1 MLKGFQSA
9 VNLRKWDL
17 GLRPTLLAVS
27 GGVDSVVM
35 ARLFALAGF
44 PFVMAHMNFGL
55 RGRESADDAQF
66 VADLAKELGVECIV
80 EKGDVKGYR
89 KRNGVSVQMAAR
101 DLRYEFFRRLMQ
113 ERGLERLATAHHADD
128 NLEHFFVYLYRGN
141 MDVAWRGIW
150 AEQGDVI
157 RPMLGYR
164 KEALILMAQEQGWV
178 WREDR
183 TNQGIDYLRNKVR
196 HAVMSSL
203 DEFVGEFYEISQQV
217 QILDTEGKALA
228 EAVWMDECGE
238 GWISQGYLGRCC
250 GVRTPVESLDGDSAV
265 ENLAAPVRLGIGA
278 GNRNPFYRHLQQ
290 HLMGLGFSKSQVDQA
305 LASKQVGSRFTS
317 DGYILW
323 IGRMGW
329 SVLSKEVVSPSA
341 IAIEWGKGDW
351 TWGDLRLVIERVAV
365 AELVLLTSRKA
376 KNTVDV
382 VDNVHV
388 DSYYFADALAG
399 KSVVIRSWVNGDV
412 IVGFGGGSQK
422 LSDVFV
428 NQKIEPWAKDY
439 VAVMTCSEGILCAV
453 DVKRSNL
460 FRVEET
466 DGYCWRLR
474 WLHK

>member
-89 KRNGVSVQMAAR
+89 RQNGVSVQMAAR
-101 DLRYEFFRRLMQ
+101 DLRYDFFRRLMQ

-203 DEFVGEFYEISQQV
+203 DEFVAEFYEISQQV

-228 EAVWMDECGE
+228 EAVWLDECGE
-238 GWISQGYLGRCC
+238 GWISQRYLGRC
-250 GVRTPVESLDGDSAV
+250 GGE
-265 ENLAAPVRLGIGA
+265 
-278 GNRNPFYRHLQQ
+278 NRNPFYRHLQQ

-305 LASKQVGSRFTS
+305 LTSRQVGSRFTS
-317 DGYILW
+317 EGYILW

-341 IAIEWGKGDW
+341 IAIEWGEGEW

-365 AELVLLTSRKA
+365 GELVFLTSRKA
-376 KNTVDV
+376 KNTGDV
-382 VDNVHV
+382 VDNAHV

>member
-55 RGRESADDAQF
+55 RGRESAEDAQF

-164 KEALILMAQEQGWV
+164 KEALILMAKEQGWT
-178 WREDR
+178 WREDG

-196 HAVMSSL
+196 HALMSGL
-203 DEFVGEFYEISQQV
+203 DEFVDEFYAISQQV
-217 QILDTEGKALA
+217 QSLDTEGKALA
-228 EAVWMDECGE
+228 EAVWMEECGE
-238 GWISQGYLGRCC
+238 GWISEGYLGRC
-250 GVRTPVESLDGDSAV
+250 
-265 ENLAAPVRLGIGA
+265 GA

-305 LASKQVGSRFTS
+305 LTSRQVGSRFTS
-317 DGYILW
+317 EGYILW

-341 IAIEWGKGDW
+341 IAIEWGEGEW
-351 TWGDLRLVIERVAV
+351 TWGDLRLVIDRVAV

-376 KNTVDV
+376 KNTVDL
-382 VDNVHV
+382 VDNTHE

-422 LSDVFV
+422 LSDVLV

-453 DVKRSNL
+453 EVKRSNL
-460 FRVEET
+460 YRVEET

>member
-55 RGRESADDAQF
+55 RGRESAEDAQF

-101 DLRYEFFRRLMQ
+101 DLRYDFFRRLMR
-113 ERGLERLATAHHADD
+113 ERGIERLATAHHADD

-164 KEALILMAQEQGWV
+164 KEALILMAKEQGWT
-178 WREDR
+178 WREDG

-196 HAVMSSL
+196 HALMSGL
-203 DEFVGEFYEISQQV
+203 DEFVDEFYAISQQV
-217 QILDTEGKALA
+217 QALDTEGKALA
-228 EAVWMDECGE
+228 EAVWMEECGE
-238 GWISQGYLGRCC
+238 GWISQGYLGRC
-250 GVRTPVESLDGDSAV
+250 GGE
-265 ENLAAPVRLGIGA
+265 
-278 GNRNPFYRHLQQ
+278 NRNPFYRHLQQ

-305 LASKQVGSRFTS
+305 LTSKQVGSRFTS
-317 DGYILW
+317 EGYILW

-341 IAIEWGKGDW
+341 IAIEWGEGEW

-365 AELVLLTSRKA
+365 AEFGSEA
-376 KNTVDV
+376 
-382 VDNVHV
+382 
-388 DSYYFADALAG
+388 YYFADALAG

-453 DVKRSNL
+453 EVKRSNL
-460 FRVEET
+460 YRVEET

>member
-66 VADLAKELGVECIV
+66 VADLAQELGVECIV
-80 EKGDVKGYR
+80 EKADVKGYR

-101 DLRYEFFRRLMQ
+101 DLRYEFFRRVMQ
-113 ERGLERLATAHHADD
+113 ERGIERLATAHHADD

-164 KEALILMAQEQGWV
+164 KEALILMAETEGWM

-183 TNQGIDYLRNKVR
+183 SNQGIDYLRNKVR
-196 HAVMSSL
+196 HALMPAL
-203 DEFVGEFYEISQQV
+203 DEFVGEFYEISQRV
-217 QILDTEGKALA
+217 QALDTEGKALA
-228 EAVWMDECGE
+228 EAVWLEECGE
-238 GWISQGYLGRCC
+238 GWISQGYLGRCG
-250 GVRTPVESLDGDSAV
+250 GVRLPVESVDGISAG
-265 ENLAAPVRLGIGA
+265 ENLTA
-278 GNRNPFYRHLQQ
+278 GNRNPFYRHLQR

-305 LASKQVGSRFTS
+305 LGSKQVGSRFTS
-317 DGYILW
+317 NGYVLW
-323 IGRMGW
+323 MGRMGW
-329 SVLSKEVVSPSA
+329 SVLSKELASPSA
-341 IAIEWGKGDW
+341 IAMEWGEGEW
-351 TWGDLRLVIERVAV
+351 LWGDLRLVIDRVPVGVFEAD
-365 AELVLLTSRKA
+365 A
-376 KNTVDV
+376 
-382 VDNVHV
+382 
-388 DSYYFADALAG
+388 YYFGGSLEG
-399 KSVVIRSWVNGDV
+399 KSVVIRSWVNGDS
-412 IVGFGGGSQK
+412 ILGFGGVSQK
-422 LSDVFV
+422 LSDVYV
-428 NQKIEPWAKDY
+428 NQKIEPWAKEY
-439 VAVMTCSEGILCAV
+439 VAVMMCSEGILCAV
-453 DVKRSNL
+453 EVKRSNL
-460 FRVEET
+460 YRVEEA
-466 DGYCWRLR
+466 DVDCWRLR

>member
-1 MLKGFQSA
+1 
-9 VNLRKWDL
+9 
-17 GLRPTLLAVS
+17 
-27 GGVDSVVM
+27 M

-101 DLRYEFFRRLMQ
+101 DLRYEFFRRVMQ

-164 KEALILMAQEQGWV
+164 KEALILMAQEQGWT
-178 WREDR
+178 WREDG
-183 TNQGIDYLRNKVR
+183 TNQGIDSLRNKVR
-196 HAVMSSL
+196 HALMSGL
-203 DEFVGEFYEISQQV
+203 DEFVAEFYEISQRV
-217 QILDTEGKALA
+217 QALDTEGKALA
-228 EAVWMDECGE
+228 EAVWMEECGE
-238 GWISQGYLGRCC
+238 GWISQGYLGRC
-250 GVRTPVESLDGDSAV
+250 
-265 ENLAAPVRLGIGA
+265 GA
-278 GNRNPFYRHLQQ
+278 GNRNPFYRYLQQ

-305 LASKQVGSRFTS
+305 LTSKQVGSRFTS
-317 DGYILW
+317 EGYILW

-341 IAIEWGKGDW
+341 IAIEWGEGEW
-351 TWGDLRLVIERVAV
+351 NWGDLRLVIDRVAV
-365 AELVLLTSRKA
+365 AEFGSEA
-376 KNTVDV
+376 
-382 VDNVHV
+382 
-388 DSYYFADALAG
+388 YYFADALAG

-428 NQKIEPWAKDY
+428 NQKIEPWAKDCL
-439 VAVMTCSEGILCAV
+439 AVMTCSEGILCAV

>member
-1 MLKGFQSA
+1 M
-9 VNLRKWDL
+9 
-17 GLRPTLLAVS
+17 
-27 GGVDSVVM
+27 VM

-55 RGRESADDAQF
+55 RGRESAEDAQF

-101 DLRYEFFRRLMQ
+101 DLRYDFFRRLMQ

-164 KEALILMAQEQGWV
+164 KEALILMAQEQEWV

-203 DEFVGEFYEISQQV
+203 DEFVGEFYAISQQV

-250 GVRTPVESLDGDSAV
+250 GE
-265 ENLAAPVRLGIGA
+265 
-278 GNRNPFYRHLQQ
+278 NRNPFYRHLQQ
-290 HLMGLGFSKSQVDQA
+290 YLLGLGFSKSQVDQA
-305 LASKQVGSRFTS
+305 LTSKQVGSRFVS
-317 DGYILW
+317 EGYILW

-341 IAIEWGKGDW
+341 IAIEWGEGEW
-351 TWGDLRLVIERVAV
+351 TWGDLRLVIERVAF
-365 AELVLLTSRKA
+365 AELVFLTSRKT
-376 KNTVDV
+376 KNTGDV
-382 VDNVHV
+382 VDNAHV

-439 VAVMTCSEGILCAV
+439 AAVMTCSEGILCAV

-466 DGYCWRLR
+466 DGYCWRLL

>member
-55 RGRESADDAQF
+55 RGRESAEDAQF

-101 DLRYEFFRRLMQ
+101 DLRYEFFRRLMR
-113 ERGLERLATAHHADD
+113 ERGIERLATAHHADD

-157 RPMLGYR
+157 RPILGYR
-164 KEALILMAQEQGWV
+164 KEALILMAQEQGWT
-178 WREDR
+178 WREDG
-183 TNQGIDYLRNKVR
+183 TNQGIDSLRNKVR

-203 DEFVGEFYEISQQV
+203 DEFVAEFYAISQQV
-217 QILDTEGKALA
+217 QSLDTEGKALA
-228 EAVWMDECGE
+228 EAVWMEECGE
-238 GWISQGYLGRCC
+238 GWISQGYLGRC
-250 GVRTPVESLDGDSAV
+250 
-265 ENLAAPVRLGIGA
+265 GA
-278 GNRNPFYRHLQQ
+278 GNRNPFYRYLQQ

-305 LASKQVGSRFTS
+305 LTSKQVGSRFTS
-317 DGYILW
+317 EGYILW

-341 IAIEWGKGDW
+341 IAIEWGEGEW
-351 TWGDLRLVIERVAV
+351 TWGDLRLVIDRVAV
-365 AELVLLTSRKA
+365 AEFGSEA
-376 KNTVDV
+376 
-382 VDNVHV
+382 
-388 DSYYFADALAG
+388 YYFADALAG

-422 LSDVFV
+422 LSDVLV

-453 DVKRSNL
+453 EVKRSNL

>member
-1 MLKGFQSA
+1 M
-9 VNLRKWDL
+9 
-17 GLRPTLLAVS
+17 
-27 GGVDSVVM
+27 VM

-55 RGRESADDAQF
+55 RGRESAEDAQF

-101 DLRYEFFRRLMQ
+101 DLRYEFFRRLMR
-113 ERGLERLATAHHADD
+113 ERGIERLATAHHADD

-164 KEALILMAQEQGWV
+164 KEALILMAKEQGWT
-178 WREDR
+178 WREDG

-203 DEFVGEFYEISQQV
+203 DEFVGEFYAISQQV
-217 QILDTEGKALA
+217 QSLDTEGKALA
-228 EAVWMDECGE
+228 EAVWMEECGE
-238 GWISQGYLGRCC
+238 GWISQGYLGRC
-250 GVRTPVESLDGDSAV
+250 GGE
-265 ENLAAPVRLGIGA
+265 
-278 GNRNPFYRHLQQ
+278 NRNPFYRHLQQ

-305 LASKQVGSRFTS
+305 LTSRQVGSRFTS
-317 DGYILW
+317 EGYILW

-341 IAIEWGKGDW
+341 IAIEWGEGEW
-351 TWGDLRLVIERVAV
+351 TWGDLRLVIDRVAV
-365 AELVLLTSRKA
+365 AEFGSEA
-376 KNTVDV
+376 
-382 VDNVHV
+382 
-388 DSYYFADALAG
+388 YYFADALAK

-453 DVKRSNL
+453 EVKRSNL

>member
-17 GLRPTLLAVS
+17 ERRPTLLAVS

-35 ARLFALAGF
+35 AQLFAMAGF

-55 RGRESADDAQF
+55 RGRESEEATQF
-66 VADLAKELGVECIV
+66 VADLAKKLGVDCVV
-80 EKGDVKGYR
+80 EKGDVKGYC

-101 DLRYEFFRRLMQ
+101 DLRYNFFRRVMQ
-113 ERGLERLATAHHADD
+113 EKGLTRMATAHHADD

-157 RPMLGYR
+157 RPLLGYR
-164 KEALILMAQEQGWV
+164 KESLILMAEEMGWL

-183 TNQGIDYLRNKVR
+183 SNQGIDYLRNKVR
-196 HAVMSSL
+196 HALMPAL
-203 DEFVGEFYEISQQV
+203 DEFVGEFYAISQRV
-217 QILDTEGKALA
+217 QALDSEGMVLA
-228 EAVWMDECGE
+228 ESVWQQECGDE
-238 GWISQGYLGRCC
+238 GWISNGYLGRC
-250 GVRTPVESLDGDSAV
+250 G
-265 ENLAAPVRLGIGA
+265 GIRS
-278 GNRNPFYRHLQQ
+278 NRNPFYRYLQQ
-290 HLMGLGFSKSQVDQA
+290 HLMALGFSKSQVDQA
-305 LASKQVGSRFTS
+305 LSSKQVGSHFTS
-317 DGYILW
+317 EGYILW

-341 IAIEWGKGDW
+341 IAIEWGEGEW
-351 TWGDLRLVIERVAV
+351 SWGDLRLVIERVTTAEMSLFTTQIASNSDV
-365 AELVLLTSRKA
+365 AA
-376 KNTVDV
+376 NTVGE
-382 VDNVHV
+382 NNLQATHNPHG
-388 DSYYFADALAG
+388 DSYYFADALTG
-399 KSVVIRSWVNGDV
+399 KSVVIRSWVNGDF

-428 NQKIEPWAKDY
+428 NQKIEPWAKEY
-439 VAVMTCSEGILCAV
+439 VPVMTCSEGILCAV
-453 DVKRSNL
+453 EVKRSNL
-460 FRVEET
+460 YRVEET

>member
-1 MLKGFQSA
+1 M
-9 VNLRKWDL
+9 
-17 GLRPTLLAVS
+17 
-27 GGVDSVVM
+27 VM

-89 KRNGVSVQMAAR
+89 RQNGVSVQMAAR
-101 DLRYEFFRRLMQ
+101 DLRYDFFRRLMQ

-178 WREDR
+178 WREDG

-196 HAVMSSL
+196 HALMPAL
-203 DEFVGEFYEISQQV
+203 DEFVAEFYQISQQV
-217 QILDTEGKALA
+217 QALDTEGKALA
-228 EAVWMDECGE
+228 EAVWMEECGE
-238 GWISQGYLGRCC
+238 GWISQGYLGRCS
-250 GVRTPVESLDGDSAV
+250 GE
-265 ENLAAPVRLGIGA
+265 
-278 GNRNPFYRHLQQ
+278 NRNPFYRHLQQ

-305 LASKQVGSRFTS
+305 LTSRQIGSRFTS
-317 DGYILW
+317 EGYILW

-329 SVLSKEVVSPSA
+329 SVLSKELVSPSA
-341 IAIEWGKGDW
+341 IAIEWGEGEW

-365 AELVLLTSRKA
+365 AEFGSEA
-376 KNTVDV
+376 
-382 VDNVHV
+382 
-388 DSYYFADALAG
+388 YYFADALVG

-453 DVKRSNL
+453 EVKRSNL
-460 FRVEET
+460 YRVEET

>member
-89 KRNGVSVQMAAR
+89 RQNGVSVQMAAR
-101 DLRYEFFRRLMQ
+101 DLRYDFFRRLMQ

-178 WREDR
+178 WREDG

-196 HAVMSSL
+196 HALMPAL
-203 DEFVGEFYEISQQV
+203 DEFVAEFYQISQQV
-217 QILDTEGKALA
+217 QALDTEGKALA

-238 GWISQGYLGRCC
+238 GWISQGYLGRC
-250 GVRTPVESLDGDSAV
+250 GGE
-265 ENLAAPVRLGIGA
+265 
-278 GNRNPFYRHLQQ
+278 NRNPFYRHLQQ

-305 LASKQVGSRFTS
+305 LTSRQIGSRFTS
-317 DGYILW
+317 EGYILW

-329 SVLSKEVVSPSA
+329 SVLSKELVSPSA
-341 IAIEWGKGDW
+341 IAIEWGEGEW

-365 AELVLLTSRKA
+365 AEFGSEA
-376 KNTVDV
+376 
-382 VDNVHV
+382 
-388 DSYYFADALAG
+388 YYFADALVG

-453 DVKRSNL
+453 EVKRSNL
-460 FRVEET
+460 YRVEET

>member
-101 DLRYEFFRRLMQ
+101 DLRYEFFRRLMR

-157 RPMLGYR
+157 RPILGYR
-164 KEALILMAQEQGWV
+164 KEALILMAQEQGWT
-178 WREDR
+178 WREDG

-203 DEFVGEFYEISQQV
+203 DEFVGEFYAISQRV

-238 GWISQGYLGRCC
+238 GWISQGYLGRC
-250 GVRTPVESLDGDSAV
+250 GGE
-265 ENLAAPVRLGIGA
+265 
-278 GNRNPFYRHLQQ
+278 NRNPFYRHLQQ

-305 LASKQVGSRFTS
+305 LTSKQVGSRFTS
-317 DGYILW
+317 EGYILW

-341 IAIEWGKGDW
+341 IAIEWGEGEW
-351 TWGDLRLVIERVAV
+351 TWGDLRLVIDRVAV
-365 AELVLLTSRKA
+365 GEFGSDA
-376 KNTVDV
+376 
-382 VDNVHV
+382 
-388 DSYYFADALAG
+388 YYFADALAG

-453 DVKRSNL
+453 EVKRSNL
-460 FRVEET
+460 YRVEET

>member
-55 RGRESADDAQF
+55 RGRESAEDAQF
-66 VADLAKELGVECIV
+66 VADLAMELGVECIV

-101 DLRYEFFRRLMQ
+101 DLRYEFFRCVMQ
-113 ERGLERLATAHHADD
+113 ERGIERLATAHHADD

-164 KEALILMAQEQGWV
+164 KEALILMAQEQSWT
-178 WREDR
+178 WREDG

-196 HAVMSSL
+196 HALMPGL
-203 DEFVGEFYEISQQV
+203 DEFVGEFYAISQQV
-217 QILDTEGKALA
+217 QALDTEGKALA
-228 EAVWMDECGE
+228 EAVWMEECGE
-238 GWISQGYLGRCC
+238 GWISEGYLGRC
-250 GVRTPVESLDGDSAV
+250 GGE
-265 ENLAAPVRLGIGA
+265 
-278 GNRNPFYRHLQQ
+278 NRNPFYRHLQQ
-290 HLMGLGFSKSQVDQA
+290 HLMGLGFSKSQLDQA
-305 LASKQVGSRFTS
+305 LTSKQVGSRFVS
-317 DGYILW
+317 DGYVLW

-329 SVLSKEVVSPSA
+329 SVLSEEVVSPSA
-341 IAIEWGKGDW
+341 IAIEWGEGEW

-365 AELVLLTSRKA
+365 GDFGSDA
-376 KNTVDV
+376 
-382 VDNVHV
+382 
-388 DSYYFADALAG
+388 YYFADAMAG

-453 DVKRSNL
+453 EVKRSNL
-460 FRVEET
+460 YRVEET

>member
-55 RGRESADDAQF
+55 RGRESAEDAQF

-89 KRNGVSVQMAAR
+89 RQNGVSVQMAAR

-113 ERGLERLATAHHADD
+113 ERCLERLATAHHADD

-183 TNQGIDYLRNKVR
+183 TNQCIDYLRNKVR

-203 DEFVGEFYEISQQV
+203 DEFVAEFYEISQQV
-217 QILDTEGKALA
+217 QILDTEGKAFA

-238 GWISQGYLGRCC
+238 GWISQGYLGRC
-250 GVRTPVESLDGDSAV
+250 GGE
-265 ENLAAPVRLGIGA
+265 
-278 GNRNPFYRHLQQ
+278 NRNPFYRHLQQ

-305 LASKQVGSRFTS
+305 LTSRQIGSRFTS
-317 DGYILW
+317 EGYILW

-329 SVLSKEVVSPSA
+329 SMLSKEVVSPSA
-341 IAIEWGKGDW
+341 IAIEWGEGEWK
-351 TWGDLRLVIERVAV
+351 WGDLRLVIERVAV
-365 AELVLLTSRKA
+365 AEFGSEA
-376 KNTVDV
+376 
-382 VDNVHV
+382 
-388 DSYYFADALAG
+388 YYFADALAG

-453 DVKRSNL
+453 EVKRSNL

>member
-1 MLKGFQSA
+1 
-9 VNLRKWDL
+9 
-17 GLRPTLLAVS
+17 
-27 GGVDSVVM
+27 M

-55 RGRESADDAQF
+55 RGRESAEDAQF

-178 WREDR
+178 WREDG

-203 DEFVGEFYEISQQV
+203 DEFVAEFYAISQQV
-217 QILDTEGKALA
+217 QSLDTEGKALA
-228 EAVWMDECGE
+228 EAVWMEECGE
-238 GWISQGYLGRCC
+238 GWISQGYLGRC
-250 GVRTPVESLDGDSAV
+250 GG
-265 ENLAAPVRLGIGA
+265 
-278 GNRNPFYRHLQQ
+278 GNRNPFYRYLQQ

-305 LASKQVGSRFTS
+305 LTSKQVGSRFTS
-317 DGYILW
+317 EGYILW

-341 IAIEWGKGDW
+341 IAIEWGEGEW
-351 TWGDLRLVIERVAV
+351 LWGDLRLVIERVAV
-365 AELVLLTSRKA
+365 AEFGSEA
-376 KNTVDV
+376 
-382 VDNVHV
+382 
-388 DSYYFADALAG
+388 YYFADALAG

>member
-1 MLKGFQSA
+1 
-9 VNLRKWDL
+9 
-17 GLRPTLLAVS
+17 
-27 GGVDSVVM
+27 M

-55 RGRESADDAQF
+55 RGRESAEDAQF

-80 EKGDVKGYR
+80 EKADVKGYR
-89 KRNGVSVQMAAR
+89 KQNGVSVQMAAR
-101 DLRYEFFRRLMQ
+101 DLRYDFFRRLMR
-113 ERGLERLATAHHADD
+113 ERGMERLATAHHADD

-164 KEALILMAQEQGWV
+164 KEALILMAQEQGWS

-196 HAVMSSL
+196 HALMPGL
-203 DEFVGEFYEISQQV
+203 DEFVAEFYEISQQV
-217 QILDTEGKALA
+217 QSVDTEGKALA
-228 EAVWMDECGE
+228 EAVWMEECGE
-238 GWISQGYLGRCC
+238 GWISEGYLARCG
-250 GVRTPVESLDGDSAV
+250 GVRTPVESLDGNSAG
-265 ENLAAPVRLGIGA
+265 ENLTAAVGFA
-278 GNRNPFYRHLQQ
+278 GGKRNPFYRYLQQ

-305 LASKQVGSRFTS
+305 LTSKQVGSRFVS
-317 DGYILW
+317 EGYILW

-341 IAIEWGKGDW
+341 IAIEWGEGEW
-351 TWGDLRLVIERVAV
+351 LWGDLRLVIERVAV
-365 AELVLLTSRKA
+365 AELVFLTSRKA
-376 KNTVDV
+376 KNTGDV
-382 VDNVHV
+382 VDNTHE
-388 DSYYFADALAG
+388 DSFYFADAMAG

-439 VAVMTCSEGILCAV
+439 VAVMTCSEGILCALE
-453 DVKRSNL
+453 VKRSNL
-460 FRVEET
+460 YRVEET

>member
-1 MLKGFQSA
+1 M
-9 VNLRKWDL
+9 
-17 GLRPTLLAVS
+17 
-27 GGVDSVVM
+27 VM

-55 RGRESADDAQF
+55 RGRESAEDAQF

-101 DLRYEFFRRLMQ
+101 DLRYEFFRRLMR
-113 ERGLERLATAHHADD
+113 ERGIERLATAHHADD

-157 RPMLGYR
+157 RPILGYR
-164 KEALILMAQEQGWV
+164 KEALILMAQEQGWT
-178 WREDR
+178 WREDG

-203 DEFVGEFYEISQQV
+203 DEFVDEFYAISQQV
-217 QILDTEGKALA
+217 QSLDTEGKALA

-238 GWISQGYLGRCC
+238 GWISQGYLGRC
-250 GVRTPVESLDGDSAV
+250 GGE
-265 ENLAAPVRLGIGA
+265 
-278 GNRNPFYRHLQQ
+278 NRNPFYRHLQQ

-305 LASKQVGSRFTS
+305 LTSKQVGSRVVS
-317 DGYILW
+317 EGDILW

-341 IAIEWGKGDW
+341 IAIEWGEGEW
-351 TWGDLRLVIERVAV
+351 LWGDLRLVIERVAV
-365 AELVLLTSRKA
+365 AEFGSEA
-376 KNTVDV
+376 
-382 VDNVHV
+382 
-388 DSYYFADALAG
+388 YYFADALAG

-453 DVKRSNL
+453 EVKRSNL
-460 FRVEET
+460 YRVEET

>member
-55 RGRESADDAQF
+55 RGRESAEDAQF
-66 VADLAKELGVECIV
+66 VADLAMELGVECIV

-101 DLRYEFFRRLMQ
+101 DLRYEFFRCVMQ
-113 ERGLERLATAHHADD
+113 ERGIERLATAHHADD

-164 KEALILMAQEQGWV
+164 KEALILMAQEQSWT
-178 WREDR
+178 WREDG

-196 HAVMSSL
+196 HALMPGL
-203 DEFVGEFYEISQQV
+203 DEFVGEFYAISQQV
-217 QILDTEGKALA
+217 QALDTEGKALA
-228 EAVWMDECGE
+228 EAVWMEECGE
-238 GWISQGYLGRCC
+238 GWISEGYLARCG
-250 GVRTPVESLDGDSAV
+250 GVRSTLESLGGNSAG
-265 ENLAAPVRLGIGA
+265 ENLAAAVGFA
-278 GNRNPFYRHLQQ
+278 GGKRNPFYRHLQQ

-305 LASKQVGSRFTS
+305 LTSKQVGSRFTS
-317 DGYILW
+317 EGYILW

-341 IAIEWGKGDW
+341 IAIEWGEGEW
-351 TWGDLRLVIERVAV
+351 NWGDLRLVIDRVAV
-365 AELVLLTSRKA
+365 AEFGSEA
-376 KNTVDV
+376 
-382 VDNVHV
+382 
-388 DSYYFADALAG
+388 YYFADALAG

-422 LSDVFV
+422 LSDVLV

-453 DVKRSNL
+453 EVKRSNL
-460 FRVEET
+460 YRVEET

>member
-113 ERGLERLATAHHADD
+113 ERCLERLATAHHADD

-164 KEALILMAQEQGWV
+164 KEALILMAQEQGWT
-178 WREDR
+178 WREDG

-203 DEFVGEFYEISQQV
+203 DEFVAEFYEISQQV

-238 GWISQGYLGRCC
+238 GWISQGYLGRC
-250 GVRTPVESLDGDSAV
+250 GGE
-265 ENLAAPVRLGIGA
+265 
-278 GNRNPFYRHLQQ
+278 NRNPFYRHLQQ

-305 LASKQVGSRFTS
+305 LTSRQVGSRFTS
-317 DGYILW
+317 EGYILW

-341 IAIEWGKGDW
+341 IAIEWGEGEW

-365 AELVLLTSRKA
+365 AEFGSEA
-376 KNTVDV
+376 
-382 VDNVHV
+382 
-388 DSYYFADALAG
+388 YYFADALAG

-453 DVKRSNL
+453 EVKRSNL
-460 FRVEET
+460 YRVEET

>member
-1 MLKGFQSA
+1 MCNYFANELLEAFETS
-9 VNLRKWDL
+9 VNLCEWDL

-66 VADLAKELGVECIV
+66 VADLAKELGVECIL
-80 EKGDVKGYR
+80 EKADVKGYR

-101 DLRYEFFRRLMQ
+101 DLRYDFFRRLMR
-113 ERGLERLATAHHADD
+113 ERGIERLATAHHADD

-203 DEFVGEFYEISQQV
+203 DEFVAEFYQISQQV
-217 QILDTEGKALA
+217 QALDTEGKALA

-238 GWISQGYLGRCC
+238 GWISQGYLGRC
-250 GVRTPVESLDGDSAV
+250 GGE
-265 ENLAAPVRLGIGA
+265 
-278 GNRNPFYRHLQQ
+278 NRNPFYRHLQQ

-305 LASKQVGSRFTS
+305 LTSRQVGSRFVS
-317 DGYILW
+317 EGYILW

-341 IAIEWGKGDW
+341 IAIEWGEGEW

-365 AELVLLTSRKA
+365 AEFGSEA
-376 KNTVDV
+376 
-382 VDNVHV
+382 
-388 DSYYFADALAG
+388 YYFADALVG

-453 DVKRSNL
+453 EVKRSNL
-460 FRVEET
+460 YRVEET
-466 DGYCWRLR
+466 DSYCWRLR

>member
-55 RGRESADDAQF
+55 RGRESAEDAQF

-101 DLRYEFFRRLMQ
+101 DLRYEFFRRLMR
-113 ERGLERLATAHHADD
+113 ERGIERLATAHHADD

-164 KEALILMAQEQGWV
+164 KEALILMAQEQGWT
-178 WREDR
+178 WREDG

-203 DEFVGEFYEISQQV
+203 DEFVDEFYAISQQV
-217 QILDTEGKALA
+217 QSLDTEGKALA
-228 EAVWMDECGE
+228 EAVWMEECGE
-238 GWISQGYLGRCC
+238 GWISQGYLGRC
-250 GVRTPVESLDGDSAV
+250 GGE
-265 ENLAAPVRLGIGA
+265 
-278 GNRNPFYRHLQQ
+278 NRNPFYRHLQQ

-305 LASKQVGSRFTS
+305 LTSRQVGSRFTS
-317 DGYILW
+317 EGYILW

-341 IAIEWGKGDW
+341 IAIEWGEGEW

-365 AELVLLTSRKA
+365 AEFGSEA
-376 KNTVDV
+376 
-382 VDNVHV
+382 
-388 DSYYFADALAG
+388 YYFADAMAG

-453 DVKRSNL
+453 EVKRSNL
-460 FRVEET
+460 YRVEET

>member
-1 MLKGFQSA
+1 M
-9 VNLRKWDL
+9 
-17 GLRPTLLAVS
+17 
-27 GGVDSVVM
+27 VM

-55 RGRESADDAQF
+55 RGRESAEDAQF

-101 DLRYEFFRRLMQ
+101 DLRYEFFRRLMR
-113 ERGLERLATAHHADD
+113 ERGIERLATAHHADD

-157 RPMLGYR
+157 RPILGYR
-164 KEALILMAQEQGWV
+164 KEALILMAQEQGWT
-178 WREDR
+178 WREDG

-203 DEFVGEFYEISQQV
+203 DEFVAEFYAISQQV
-217 QILDTEGKALA
+217 QSLDTEGKALA
-228 EAVWMDECGE
+228 EAVWMEECGE
-238 GWISQGYLGRCC
+238 GWISQGYLGRC
-250 GVRTPVESLDGDSAV
+250 GGE
-265 ENLAAPVRLGIGA
+265 
-278 GNRNPFYRHLQQ
+278 NRNPFYRHLQQ

-305 LASKQVGSRFTS
+305 LTSKQVGSRFTS
-317 DGYILW
+317 EGYILW

-341 IAIEWGKGDW
+341 IAIEWGEGEW
-351 TWGDLRLVIERVAV
+351 TWGDLGLVIERVAV
-365 AELVLLTSRKA
+365 AEFGSEA
-376 KNTVDV
+376 
-382 VDNVHV
+382 
-388 DSYYFADALAG
+388 YYFADALAG

-453 DVKRSNL
+453 EVKRSNL
-460 FRVEET
+460 YRVEET

>member
-1 MLKGFQSA
+1 M
-9 VNLRKWDL
+9 
-17 GLRPTLLAVS
+17 
-27 GGVDSVVM
+27 VM

-55 RGRESADDAQF
+55 RGRESAEDAQF

-101 DLRYEFFRRLMQ
+101 DLRYEFFRRLMR
-113 ERGLERLATAHHADD
+113 ERGIERLATAHHADD

-164 KEALILMAQEQGWV
+164 KEALILMAQEQGWT
-178 WREDR
+178 WREDG

-203 DEFVGEFYEISQQV
+203 DEFVGEFYAISQQV
-217 QILDTEGKALA
+217 QSLDTEGKALA
-228 EAVWMDECGE
+228 EAVWMEECGE
-238 GWISQGYLGRCC
+238 GWISQGYLGRC
-250 GVRTPVESLDGDSAV
+250 GGE
-265 ENLAAPVRLGIGA
+265 
-278 GNRNPFYRHLQQ
+278 NRNPFYRHLQQ

-305 LASKQVGSRFTS
+305 LTSKQVGSRFTS
-317 DGYILW
+317 EGYILW

-341 IAIEWGKGDW
+341 IAIEWGEGEW
-351 TWGDLRLVIERVAV
+351 LWGDLRLVIERVAV
-365 AELVLLTSRKA
+365 AEFGSEA
-376 KNTVDV
+376 
-382 VDNVHV
+382 
-388 DSYYFADALAG
+388 YYFADALAG

-453 DVKRSNL
+453 EVKRSNL

>member
-1 MLKGFQSA
+1 M
-9 VNLRKWDL
+9 
-17 GLRPTLLAVS
+17 
-27 GGVDSVVM
+27 VM

-55 RGRESADDAQF
+55 RGRESAEDAQF

-164 KEALILMAQEQGWV
+164 KEALILMAQEQGWT
-178 WREDR
+178 WREDG

-203 DEFVGEFYEISQQV
+203 DEFVAEFYAISQQV
-217 QILDTEGKALA
+217 QSLDTEGKALA
-228 EAVWMDECGE
+228 EAVWMEECGE
-238 GWISQGYLGRCC
+238 GWISQGYLGRC
-250 GVRTPVESLDGDSAV
+250 GGE
-265 ENLAAPVRLGIGA
+265 
-278 GNRNPFYRHLQQ
+278 NRNPFYRHLQQ

-305 LASKQVGSRFTS
+305 LTSRQVGSRFTS
-317 DGYILW
+317 EGYILW

-329 SVLSKEVVSPSA
+329 SVLSKEIVSPSA
-341 IAIEWGKGDW
+341 IAIEWGEGEW
-351 TWGDLRLVIERVAV
+351 TWGDLRLVIDRVAV
-365 AELVLLTSRKA
+365 AEFGSEA
-376 KNTVDV
+376 
-382 VDNVHV
+382 
-388 DSYYFADALAG
+388 YYFADALAG

-453 DVKRSNL
+453 EVKRSNL

>member
-55 RGRESADDAQF
+55 RGRESAEDAQF

-101 DLRYEFFRRLMQ
+101 DLRYEFFRRLMR
-113 ERGLERLATAHHADD
+113 ERGIERLATAHHADD

-157 RPMLGYR
+157 RPILGYR
-164 KEALILMAQEQGWV
+164 KEALILMAQEQGWT
-178 WREDR
+178 WREDG

-217 QILDTEGKALA
+217 QSLDTEGKALA
-228 EAVWMDECGE
+228 EAVWMEECGE
-238 GWISQGYLGRCC
+238 GWISEGYLGRC
-250 GVRTPVESLDGDSAV
+250 GGE
-265 ENLAAPVRLGIGA
+265 
-278 GNRNPFYRHLQQ
+278 NRNPFYRHLQQ

-305 LASKQVGSRFTS
+305 LTSKQVGSRFTS
-317 DGYILW
+317 EGYILW

-341 IAIEWGKGDW
+341 IAIEWGEGEWK
-351 TWGDLRLVIERVAV
+351 WGDLRLVIERVAV
-365 AELVLLTSRKA
+365 AEFGSEA
-376 KNTVDV
+376 
-382 VDNVHV
+382 
-388 DSYYFADALAG
+388 YYFADALAG

-453 DVKRSNL
+453 EVKRSNL
-460 FRVEET
+460 YRVEET

>member
-55 RGRESADDAQF
+55 RGRESAEDAQF

-80 EKGDVKGYR
+80 EKADVKGYR
-89 KRNGVSVQMAAR
+89 KQNGVSVQMAAR
-101 DLRYEFFRRLMQ
+101 DLRYDFFRRLMR
-113 ERGLERLATAHHADD
+113 ERGMERLATAHHADD

-164 KEALILMAQEQGWV
+164 KEALILMAQEQGWT

-196 HAVMSSL
+196 HALMPGL
-203 DEFVGEFYEISQQV
+203 DEFVAEFYEISQQV
-217 QILDTEGKALA
+217 QSVDTEGKALA
-228 EAVWMDECGE
+228 EAVWMEECGE
-238 GWISQGYLGRCC
+238 GWISDGYLARCG
-250 GVRTPVESLDGDSAV
+250 GVRSTLESLDGNSAG
-265 ENLAAPVRLGIGA
+265 ENLTAAVGFA
-278 GNRNPFYRHLQQ
+278 GGKRNPFYRYLQQ

-305 LASKQVGSRFTS
+305 LTSKQVGSRFVS
-317 DGYILW
+317 EGYILW

-341 IAIEWGKGDW
+341 IAIEWGEGEW
-351 TWGDLRLVIERVAV
+351 LWGDLRLVIERVAV
-365 AELVLLTSRKA
+365 AELVFLTSRKA
-376 KNTVDV
+376 KNTGDV
-382 VDNVHV
+382 VDNTHE
-388 DSYYFADALAG
+388 DSFYFADAMAG

-428 NQKIEPWAKDY
+428 NQKIEPWTKDY
-439 VAVMTCSEGILCAV
+439 VAVMTCSEGILCALE
-453 DVKRSNL
+453 VKRSNL
-460 FRVEET
+460 YRVEET

>member
-55 RGRESADDAQF
+55 RGRESAEDAQF

-101 DLRYEFFRRLMQ
+101 DLRYEFFRRLMR
-113 ERGLERLATAHHADD
+113 ERGIERLATAHHADD

-164 KEALILMAQEQGWV
+164 KEALILMAQEQGWT
-178 WREDR
+178 WREDG

-203 DEFVGEFYEISQQV
+203 DEFVAEFYAISQQV
-217 QILDTEGKALA
+217 QSLDTEGKALA
-228 EAVWMDECGE
+228 EAVWMEECGE
-238 GWISQGYLGRCC
+238 GWISQGYLGRC
-250 GVRTPVESLDGDSAV
+250 
-265 ENLAAPVRLGIGA
+265 GA

-305 LASKQVGSRFTS
+305 LTSKQVGSRFTS
-317 DGYILW
+317 EGYILW

-341 IAIEWGKGDW
+341 IAIEWGEGEW

-365 AELVLLTSRKA
+365 GELVFLTSRKA
-376 KNTVDV
+376 KNTGDV
-382 VDNVHV
+382 VDNAHV
-388 DSYYFADALAG
+388 DSYYFADALAK

-453 DVKRSNL
+453 EVKRSNL

>member
-55 RGRESADDAQF
+55 RGRESAEDAQF
-66 VADLAKELGVECIV
+66 VADLARELGVECIV

-89 KRNGVSVQMAAR
+89 KQNGVSVQMAAR
-101 DLRYEFFRRLMQ
+101 DLRYEFFRCVMQ
-113 ERGLERLATAHHADD
+113 ERGIERLATAHHADD

-150 AEQGDVI
+150 AQQGDVI

-164 KEALILMAQEQGWV
+164 KEALILMAQEQSWT
-178 WREDR
+178 WREDG

-196 HAVMSSL
+196 HALMSGL
-203 DEFVGEFYEISQQV
+203 EEFVGEFYAISQQV
-217 QILDTEGKALA
+217 QSLDTEGKAMA
-228 EAVWMDECGE
+228 EAVWMEECGE
-238 GWISQGYLGRCC
+238 CWISQGYLARC
-250 GVRTPVESLDGDSAV
+250 GGE
-265 ENLAAPVRLGIGA
+265 
-278 GNRNPFYRHLQQ
+278 NRNPFYRHLQQ

-305 LASKQVGSRFTS
+305 LTSKQVGSRFTS
-317 DGYILW
+317 EGHILW

-341 IAIEWGKGDW
+341 IAIEWGEGEWK
-351 TWGDLRLVIERVAV
+351 WGDLRLVIERVAV

-376 KNTVDV
+376 KNTGDL
-382 VDNVHV
+382 VDNTHE

-453 DVKRSNL
+453 EVKRSNL
-460 FRVEET
+460 YRVEET

>member
-55 RGRESADDAQF
+55 RGRESAEDAQF

-101 DLRYEFFRRLMQ
+101 DLRYEFFRRLMR
-113 ERGLERLATAHHADD
+113 ERGIERLATAHHADD

-157 RPMLGYR
+157 RPILGYR
-164 KEALILMAQEQGWV
+164 KEALILMAQEQGWT
-178 WREDR
+178 WREDG

-203 DEFVGEFYEISQQV
+203 DEFVGEFYAISQQV
-217 QILDTEGKALA
+217 QSLDTEGKALA
-228 EAVWMDECGE
+228 EAVWMEECGE
-238 GWISQGYLGRCC
+238 GWISQGYLGRC
-250 GVRTPVESLDGDSAV
+250 GGE
-265 ENLAAPVRLGIGA
+265 
-278 GNRNPFYRHLQQ
+278 NRNPFYRHLQQ

-305 LASKQVGSRFTS
+305 LTSKQVGSRFTS
-317 DGYILW
+317 EGYILW

-341 IAIEWGKGDW
+341 IAIEWGEGEW
-351 TWGDLRLVIERVAV
+351 LWGDLRLVIERVAV
-365 AELVLLTSRKA
+365 AEFGSEA
-376 KNTVDV
+376 
-382 VDNVHV
+382 
-388 DSYYFADALAG
+388 YYFADALAG
-399 KSVVIRSWVNGDV
+399 KSVVIRSWVNVDV

-453 DVKRSNL
+453 EVKRSNL

>member
-1 MLKGFQSA
+1 
-9 VNLRKWDL
+9 
-17 GLRPTLLAVS
+17 
-27 GGVDSVVM
+27 
-35 ARLFALAGF
+35 
-44 PFVMAHMNFGL
+44 
-55 RGRESADDAQF
+55 
-66 VADLAKELGVECIV
+66 
-80 EKGDVKGYR
+80 
-89 KRNGVSVQMAAR
+89 
-101 DLRYEFFRRLMQ
+101 
-113 ERGLERLATAHHADD
+113 LERLATAHHADD
-128 NLEHFFVYLYRGN
+128 NWEHFFGYLYRGN

-164 KEALILMAQEQGWV
+164 KEALILVAQEQGWT

-196 HAVMSSL
+196 HALMPGL
-203 DEFVGEFYEISQQV
+203 DEFVGEFYEISQRV
-217 QILDTEGKALA
+217 QALDTEGKALA
-228 EAVWMDECGE
+228 EAVWMEECGE
-238 GWISQGYLGRCC
+238 GWISEGYLARCG
-250 GVRTPVESLDGDSAV
+250 GVRSTVESLDGNSAG
-265 ENLAAPVRLGIGA
+265 ENLTAAVGFA
-278 GNRNPFYRHLQQ
+278 GGKRNPFYRYLQQ

-305 LASKQVGSRFTS
+305 LTSKQVGSRFVS
-317 DGYILW
+317 EGYILW

-341 IAIEWGKGDW
+341 IAIEWGEGEW
-351 TWGDLRLVIERVAV
+351 LWGDLRLVIERVAV

-376 KNTVDV
+376 KNTGGFV
-382 VDNVHV
+382 NNTHE
-388 DSYYFADALAG
+388 DSYYFADAMAG

-453 DVKRSNL
+453 EVKRSNL
-460 FRVEET
+460 YRVEET

>member
-1 MLKGFQSA
+1 M
-9 VNLRKWDL
+9 
-17 GLRPTLLAVS
+17 
-27 GGVDSVVM
+27 VM

-55 RGRESADDAQF
+55 RGRESAEDAQF

-101 DLRYEFFRRLMQ
+101 DLRYEFFRRLMR
-113 ERGLERLATAHHADD
+113 ERGIERLATAHHADD

-164 KEALILMAQEQGWV
+164 KEALILMAQEQGWT
-178 WREDR
+178 WREDG

-196 HAVMSSL
+196 HALMSGL
-203 DEFVGEFYEISQQV
+203 DEFVGEFYEISQRV
-217 QILDTEGKALA
+217 QALDTEGKALA
-228 EAVWMDECGE
+228 EAVWMEECGE
-238 GWISQGYLGRCC
+238 GWISEGYLGRC
-250 GVRTPVESLDGDSAV
+250 GGE
-265 ENLAAPVRLGIGA
+265 
-278 GNRNPFYRHLQQ
+278 NRNPFYRHLQQ

-305 LASKQVGSRFTS
+305 LTSKQVGSRFTS
-317 DGYILW
+317 EGYILW

-341 IAIEWGKGDW
+341 IAIEWGEGEW
-351 TWGDLRLVIERVAV
+351 TWGDLRLVIDRVAV
-365 AELVLLTSRKA
+365 AEFGSEA
-376 KNTVDV
+376 
-382 VDNVHV
+382 
-388 DSYYFADALAG
+388 YYFADALTG

-422 LSDVFV
+422 LSDVLV

-453 DVKRSNL
+453 EVKRSNL
-460 FRVEET
+460 YRVEET

>member
-35 ARLFALAGF
+35 ARLFAMSGF

-55 RGRESADDAQF
+55 RGRESAEDAQF
-66 VADLAKELGVECIV
+66 VADLAQELGVECIV

-101 DLRYEFFRRLMQ
+101 DLRYEFFRRVMQ
-113 ERGLERLATAHHADD
+113 ERGIERLATAHHADD

-164 KEALILMAQEQGWV
+164 KEALILMAETEGWS

-183 TNQGIDYLRNKVR
+183 SNQGIDYLRNKAR
-196 HAVMSSL
+196 HALMSSL
-203 DEFVGEFYEISQQV
+203 DEFVGEFYEISQRV
-217 QILDTEGKALA
+217 QALDTEGKALA
-228 EAVWMDECGE
+228 EAVWLEECGD
-238 GWISQGYLGRCC
+238 GWISEGYLGRCG
-250 GVRTPVESLDGDSAV
+250 GVRLPVDSVDAISAG
-265 ENLAAPVRLGIGA
+265 ENLAA
-278 GNRNPFYRHLQQ
+278 GNRNPFYRHLQR

-305 LASKQVGSRFTS
+305 LGSKQVGNRFVS
-317 DGYILW
+317 EGYILW

-329 SVLSKEVVSPSA
+329 SVLSKELASPSA
-341 IAIEWGKGDW
+341 IAIEWGEGEW
-351 TWGDLRLVIERVAV
+351 LWGDLRLVIDRVPVGVFEAD
-365 AELVLLTSRKA
+365 A
-376 KNTVDV
+376 
-382 VDNVHV
+382 
-388 DSYYFADALAG
+388 YYFGEALTG
-399 KSVVIRSWVNGDV
+399 KLVVIRSWVNGDS
-412 IVGFGGGSQK
+412 IVGFGGVSQK

-428 NQKIEPWAKDY
+428 NQKIEPWAKEY
-439 VAVMTCSEGILCAV
+439 VAVMMCSEGILCAV
-453 DVKRSNL
+453 EVKRSNL
-460 FRVEET
+460 YRVEEA
-466 DGYCWRLR
+466 DVDCWRLR
-474 WLHK
+474 WMHK